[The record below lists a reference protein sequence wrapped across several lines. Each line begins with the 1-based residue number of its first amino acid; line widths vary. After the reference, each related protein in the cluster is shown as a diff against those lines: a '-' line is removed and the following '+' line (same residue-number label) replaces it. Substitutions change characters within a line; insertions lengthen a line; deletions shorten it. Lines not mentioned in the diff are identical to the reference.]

1 MSVKKA
7 NKPEILIVDDE
18 EANRLLFSSVL
29 DELNITCDLAE
40 TGMKCLDMLKEK
52 KYALILLDIK
62 MPGLNGFE
70 VLDIIRNK
78 MRLDVPVILISAI
91 FNTTYDIINGIEKGA
106 MDFIPKPVEL
116 SILKHKVSNIVRLYE
131 KNEALNDSI
140 EALESLSKKLQ
151 ERENRIRKITDAVSD
166 AIIVIDPQGTI
177 LFWNRTARKV
187 LGYSKIEII
196 NENILDTIIAERSI
210 DEVTSILSAN
220 PKEFLSIKPEQ
231 THFIYARNKLGLE
244 LPFELTVTTY
254 KKEKTQPQY
263 VLVLRDLT
271 KYIRM
276 EKEVEKAKE
285 LREANKVMREFVD
298 NVSHEMRTP
307 MNAILGISKML
318 IKYNSKNL
326 SEKQLEGLEII
337 KDSGTRLLD
346 LINDVLDLSK
356 IESNNIKVRPE
367 PFHFYKFLAMLRS
380 LTYNL
385 IGNKEIKF
393 IVRKSPGVPNHIIAD
408 QKKLHQIL
416 LNLVGNSVKFTEKGR
431 IILTTHVINDNLH
444 FEVVDTGIGISKE
457 DINTIFGKFKQIDN
471 SVSKKYKGTGL
482 GLHISKKL
490 IELMGG
496 KISVESVLGKGTAIR
511 FFIRLPQ
518 QDEPIV
524 EKNELQPN
532 NNIEILSYSSN
543 QQLLILID
551 DNPQNAFVYYNIL
564 EVNQYS
570 LLYCSDGKTGL
581 KAISRF
587 KPDTVIIKLEMSDI
601 HGLSII
607 DEIVDKY
614 PKMKI
619 TAISEYDERP
629 AKLQKRVQFIS
640 EPINDKILIDMLRE
654 IGTKH
659 DTSHDEYVICH
670 KEKSWISE
678 TFHNDT
684 IHYTDIENI
693 ELAYI
698 ELEQSNPGKIII
710 EKGLSLF
717 EIEQTLEMIRI
728 ARIDNCREVIF
739 ENYQNIPIDIK
750 KIAIDQKEI
759 KLLDKINI
767 EKLLTRNI
775 S

>member
-1 MSVKKA
+1 MSVKKT

-18 EANRLLFSSVL
+18 EANRILFSSTL

-40 TGMKCLDMLKEK
+40 TGMKCLELLKVK
-52 KYALILLDIK
+52 KYALILLDVK

-70 VLDIIRNK
+70 VLDTIRNK
-78 MRLDVPVILISAI
+78 MRLDVPVILVSAI
-91 FNTTYDIINGIEKGA
+91 FNTTLDIIIGIEKGA

-116 SILKHKVSNIVRLYE
+116 SVLKHKVSNIVRLYE
-131 KNEALNDSI
+131 KNEALNASI
-140 EALESLSKKLQ
+140 QALENLSKKIQ

-166 AIIVIDPQGTI
+166 AIIVIDQQGTI
-177 LFWNRTARKV
+177 LFWNQSARKI

-196 NENILDTIIAERSI
+196 NENILDTIIAERSVN
-210 DEVTSILSAN
+210 EVSTILSAN
-220 PKEFLSIKPEQ
+220 PKEFLSIRPEQ

-318 IKYNSKNL
+318 LKYNSKNL
-326 SEKQLEGLEII
+326 SNKQLEGLEII

-356 IESNNIKVRPE
+356 IESNNLKVRPE
-367 PFHFYKFLAMLRS
+367 SFQFYKFLALLRS

-385 IGNKEIKF
+385 IGNKDIKF
-393 IVRKSPGVPNHIIAD
+393 IIRKSPGVPNHIIAD

-416 LNLVGNSVKFTEKGR
+416 LNLLGNSVKFTEKGR
-431 IILTTHVINDNLH
+431 IILTTHLLNDNLH
-444 FEVVDTGIGISKE
+444 FEVVDTGIGISE
-457 DINTIFGKFKQIDN
+457 ENISTIFGKFKQIDN

-496 KISVESVLGKGTAIR
+496 KISAESTLGKGTTLR
-511 FFIRLPQ
+511 FFIRLPK
-518 QDEPIV
+518 QDEPVI
-524 EKNELQPN
+524 ENSELKPL
-532 NNIEILSYSSN
+532 NNIEILSYSPN
-543 QQLLILID
+543 QHLLILID

-564 EVNQYS
+564 EVNRYS

-581 KAISRF
+581 KAVTRF

-601 HGLSII
+601 HGLNII

-629 AKLQKRVQFIS
+629 AKLQKRVNFVS
-640 EPINDKILIDMLRE
+640 EPINDKILIDMLRD
-654 IGTKH
+654 IGGK
-659 DTSHDEYVICH
+659 SNAVPDEYVICY
-670 KEKSWISE
+670 KNKSWISE
-678 TFHNDT
+678 IVHNNT
-684 IHYTDIENI
+684 IHYTDIENFD
-693 ELAYI
+693 LANI

-710 EKGLSLF
+710 EKGFSSY
-717 EIEQTLEMIRI
+717 EIEQILEMIKI
-728 ARIDNCREVIF
+728 ARIDNCLEVIF
-739 ENYQNIPIDIK
+739 EDYPNIQIDAR
-750 KIAIDQKEI
+750 KIEINKKEI
-759 KLLDKINI
+759 KVLDKTDI
-767 EKLLTRNI
+767 EELLTRNI

>member
-18 EANRLLFSSVL
+18 EANRFLFKSTL

-40 TGMKCLDMLKEK
+40 TGMKCIEMLKEK

-78 MRLDVPVILISAI
+78 MGLDVPIILVSAI
-91 FNTTYDIINGIEKGA
+91 FNTTLDIIEGIEKGA

-131 KNEALNDSI
+131 KNEALNISI
-140 EALESLSKKLQ
+140 QALESLSKKIQ

-166 AIIVIDPQGTI
+166 AIIVIDQQGTI
-177 LFWNRTARKV
+177 LFWNQSARKI

-196 NENILDTIIAERSI
+196 NENILDTIIAERSVN
-210 DEVTSILSAN
+210 EVSSILAAN
-220 PKEFLSIKPEQ
+220 PKEFLSIRPEQ

-318 IKYNSKNL
+318 VKYNSQNL
-326 SEKQLEGLEII
+326 TAKQLEGLEII

-356 IESNNIKVRPE
+356 IESNNLKVRPE
-367 PFHFYKFLAMLRS
+367 PFHFYKFLALLRS

-385 IGNKEIKF
+385 IGNKDIKF
-393 IVRKSPGVPNHIIAD
+393 IIRKSPGVPNDIIAD

-416 LNLVGNSVKFTEKGR
+416 LNLLGNSVKFTEKGR
-431 IILTTHVINDNLH
+431 IILTTHLLNDNLH
-444 FEVVDTGIGISKE
+444 FEVVDTGIGISE
-457 DINTIFGKFKQIDN
+457 ENINSIFGKFKQIDN

-496 KISVESVLGKGTAIR
+496 KISVESTLGKGTTLR

-518 QDEPIV
+518 QDEHFM
-524 EKNELQPN
+524 EKSELKHQ
-532 NNIEILSYSSN
+532 NNIEILSYSPS

-564 EVNQYS
+564 EVNRYS

-581 KAISRF
+581 KAIARF

-601 HGLSII
+601 HGLNII

-629 AKLQKRVQFIS
+629 AKLQKRVNFIS
-640 EPINDKILIDMLRE
+640 EPINDKILIDMLRDV
-654 IGTKH
+654 GGK
-659 DTSHDEYVICH
+659 SNAVPDEYVICY
-670 KEKSWISE
+670 KNKSWISE
-678 TFHNDT
+678 VVHNDT
-684 IHYTDIENI
+684 IHYADIENLD
-693 ELAYI
+693 LANI
-698 ELEQSNPGKIII
+698 ELEQSNPGKVII
-710 EKGLSLF
+710 EKGFSSY
-717 EIEQTLEMIRI
+717 EAEQILEMIKI

-739 ENYQNIPIDIK
+739 ESYQNIPIDTK
-750 KIAIDQKEI
+750 KIEINKKEI
-759 KLLDKINI
+759 KVLDNTEIV
-767 EKLLTRNI
+767 KLLTRKI